1 MARRK
6 VYDDKFRTSAV
17 IMLEAAGYPKQEGAL
32 TRTAAELGIPYRTLS
47 RWFNKEQNPP
57 PDYLV
62 REKRG
67 ELADVFEDIAYK
79 YLTHASKDDVVEET
93 QGKDA
98 IIAAATATDKMRL
111 LRGLPTEI
119 VALMPEVISA
129 INKMGKDPVT
139 IFNDIIRRA
148 NERTADRPVD

>member
-32 TRTAAELGIPYRTLS
+32 TRVAAEIGVPYRTLS

-62 REKRG
+62 QEKRG
-67 ELADVFEDIAYK
+67 ELADVYEDIAYK
-79 YLTHASKDDVVEET
+79 YLAHASKDEVIEET

-119 VALMPEVISA
+119 VAIIPDVIA
-129 INKMGKDPVT
+129 ALNKMHKDPVT
-139 IFNDIIRRA
+139 IFHDIIRRA
-148 NERTADRPVD
+148 DSYTDRPID